1 MIEIIQMATP
11 MIGYCCILL
20 VPGGTFG
27 SLPRNEP
34 PAFCF
39 ENVSKNQNDGIE
51 YFTRADG
58 TNTKV
63 FKIGPNIKSCLKPSD
78 KKPCLDGNPE
88 CKPVS

>member
-27 SLPRNEP
+27 SLPRHEP

-39 ENVSKNQNDGIE
+39 ENVGKENDGIE

-58 TNTKV
+58 TGTKV
-63 FKIGPNIKSCLKPSD
+63 FKIGPNISTCLKPSE
-78 KKPCLDGNPE
+78 KRRCLEGNPE
-88 CKPVS
+88 CKSVS